1 MVFRGDLKEIPS
13 KKIGSLVIHSSVQ
26 ITSQAIAALSEN
38 GCSIS
43 WVNGVDKLICST
55 DCDNIGHVQRRKH
68 QYRLTDNMRF
78 RLSISKSIIISKLLS
93 HCEVLSSNCISIDFG
108 NIPSL
113 KDSDEEFLV
122 I

>member
-1 MVFRGDLKEIPS
+1 MVFRGDLKEIPL

-78 RLSISKSIIISKLLS
+78 RLSISNTNSQSTYRQTLGYNKFIPRQAPLPGDSLS
-93 HCEVLSSNCISIDFG
+93 AVA
-108 NIPSL
+108 
-113 KDSDEEFLV
+113 FLD
-122 I
+122 